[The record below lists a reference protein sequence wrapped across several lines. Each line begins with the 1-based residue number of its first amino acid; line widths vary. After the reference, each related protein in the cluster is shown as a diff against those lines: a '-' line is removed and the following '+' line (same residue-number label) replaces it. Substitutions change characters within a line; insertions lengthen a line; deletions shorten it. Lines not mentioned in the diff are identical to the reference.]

1 MATLRLNTI
10 RCHRKHD
17 VVGNDEPVLK
27 IDSAKVWNQ
36 VMNTNQDQVRT
47 VNVTHVFTGTTSVTL
62 DEESNGKSLQIGS
75 AFPVKES
82 GNPPSMQFKTAGTHY
97 EVFFTVS

>member
-1 MATLRLNTI
+1 MATLKLTSI

-17 VVGNDEPVLK
+17 VAGDDEPVLR
-27 IDSAKVWNQ
+27 IDSAKVWDG
-36 VMNTNQDQVRT
+36 VMNTNQDQVKT
-47 VNVTHVFTGTTSVTL
+47 VNKSHVFTGTASVTL
-62 DEESNGKSLQIGS
+62 DELSNGKYKQIGG

-82 GNPPSMQFKTAGTHY
+82 GNAASMNFKTAGTHY